1 MDAIAATGA
10 DAIDVPAGPVDFAVA
25 LPEGAGG
32 LAQLLDDEADS
43 FAHVFE
49 QQLEPAEIGK
59 LSTVCRAFRSIAQ
72 GVWAGPFARAGS
84 KLHLT
89 MNEWEPHG
97 KQGTKDVLNK
107 YKKIKLKPRMVVT
120 RDIPV
125 DLAKPDGP
133 TFRGRVDVKWG
144 SALNTEGSAVRV
156 DLMCANTSI
165 VREKLV
171 GYQPFFRMGKKD
183 AMEIA
188 PLDFHLGNTLSRHD
202 SPFGLYQLRV
212 RMDAYVYRNAD
223 TNTSGT
229 YRTYE
234 YTTPAFHIAGPSGI
248 PKPNSARQKELL
260 EGGGKRS
267 RFS

>member
-1 MDAIAATGA
+1 M

-25 LPEGAGG
+25 LPEGGGG
-32 LAQLLDDEADS
+32 LALLLDNEADS

-72 GVWAGPFARAGS
+72 GVWAGPFARTGS

-89 MNEWEPHG
+89 MNEWEAHG

-107 YKKIKLKPRMVVT
+107 YKKIKLKPRMVVI

-125 DLAKPDGP
+125 DPAKPLGP

-156 DLMCANTSI
+156 DLVYANTSL

-171 GYQPFFRMGKKD
+171 PYQPFFHKNRKD
-183 AMEIA
+183 AEEIA
-188 PLDFHLGNTLSRHD
+188 PLNFHLGKTLSRHD

-212 RMDAYVYRNAD
+212 RMDAYVRRD
-223 TNTSGT
+223 TDTDKSHAYN
-229 YRTYE
+229 TYE
-234 YTTPAFHIAGPSGI
+234 YTTPPFHIAGPSGI

-260 EGGGKRS
+260 DGGGKRS

>member
-1 MDAIAATGA
+1 M
-10 DAIDVPAGPVDFAVA
+10 DAIDVSPGPVNFDVA
-25 LPEGAGG
+25 LPEGDGS
-32 LAQLLDDEADS
+32 LAQLLDAEADS

-49 QQLEPAEIGK
+49 QQLEPAEIAK

-72 GVWAGPFARAGS
+72 SVWEGPYARAGS

-89 MNEWEPHG
+89 MNEWEAHG

-107 YKKIKLKPRMVVT
+107 YKKIKLKPRMVVM
-120 RDIPV
+120 RDIPT
-125 DLAKPDGP
+125 DPAKPLGP

-156 DLMCANTSI
+156 DLMCANTSL

-171 GYQPFFRMGKKD
+171 EDQQFFRMGKKGTE
-183 AMEIA
+183 EIA
-188 PLDFHLGNTLSRHD
+188 PLEFHLGKTLSRHD
-202 SPFGLYQLRV
+202 TPFGLYQLRG
-212 RMDAYVYRNAD
+212 RMNAYVRRATD
-223 TNTSGT
+223 TDKSHVYN
-229 YRTYE
+229 TYE

-260 EGGGKRS
+260 DSGGKRS

>member
-1 MDAIAATGA
+1 M
-10 DAIDVPAGPVDFAVA
+10 DAIDVPAGSVDFAVA
-25 LPEGAGG
+25 LPEGNGG
-32 LAQLLDDEADS
+32 LAQLLDEGAES
-43 FAHVFE
+43 FADVFE
-49 QQLEPAEIGK
+49 RQLEPAEIEK
-59 LSTVCRAFRSIAQ
+59 LSTVSRAFLSIARSI
-72 GVWAGPFARAGS
+72 WEGPYARAGS

-107 YKKIKLKPRMVVT
+107 YKKLKLKPRMVVM

-125 DLAKPDGP
+125 DPTKPLGP

-156 DLMCANTSI
+156 DLVCANTSL

-171 GYQPFFRMGKKD
+171 DYQPFFQKNRKD
-183 AMEIA
+183 AWEIA
-188 PLDFHLGNTLSRHD
+188 PLNFHLGSTLSRHD

-212 RMDAYVYRNAD
+212 RMDAYVRRD
-223 TNTSGT
+223 TDTDTSGT
-229 YRTYE
+229 CRTFE

-260 EGGGKRS
+260 EAGGKRS

>member
-1 MDAIAATGA
+1 M
-10 DAIDVPAGPVDFAVA
+10 DAIDVPPGPVSFDVA
-25 LPEGAGG
+25 LPEGGGG
-32 LAQLLDDEADS
+32 LAQLLYDEADS

-59 LSTVCRAFRSIAQ
+59 LSTVCRAFLSIAQ
-72 GVWAGPFARAGS
+72 AGWTGPYALAGS

-89 MNEWEPHG
+89 MNEWEAHG

-107 YKKIKLKPRMVVT
+107 YKKIKLKPRMVVM

-125 DLAKPDGP
+125 DPAKPHGD

-156 DLMCANTSI
+156 DLVCANTSL

-171 GYQPFFRMGKKD
+171 SYQQFFRNGKKD

-188 PLDFHLGNTLSRHD
+188 PLDFHLGKTLSRHD

-212 RMDAYVYRNAD
+212 RMDAYVHRD
-223 TNTSGT
+223 TDTDTASGT
-229 YRTYE
+229 YNTYE
-234 YTTPAFHIAGPSGI
+234 YTSPAFHIAGPSGI

-260 EGGGKRS
+260 DSGGKRG